1 MRPFA
6 FGEGSSRA
14 NNGMRVPRR
23 AAKVAE
29 MRTSV
34 CAVCLA
40 AASSLGANPWADQVI
55 SYNQGTGASAD
66 YLNSL
71 TVLGSPERMT
81 GENTPFGPF
90 VGAVTPF
97 NPVFGVDELVSI
109 GSGGSITVRF
119 DEPIFDDAANPF
131 GADFLIFGNSG
142 FIDDSFNDF
151 SLALGTTTAE
161 GSMFGRGA
169 NSLVEVSA
177 DGLSWF
183 GVGGGVDR
191 LFPTLGYL
199 DITNP
204 YELSP
209 GATEADFTK
218 PVNPATLTGGM
229 SFGALVT
236 AYDGSGGGASFDIS
250 STGLISISYIRVSN
264 LSTNGA
270 TLEIDAFSDVSAV
283 PAPGFLSIGALAL
296 VANRRRRGA

>member
-1 MRPFA
+1 M
-6 FGEGSSRA
+6 
-14 NNGMRVPRR
+14 
-23 AAKVAE
+23 AA
-29 MRTSV
+29 T
-34 CAVCLA
+34 
-40 AASSLGANPWADQVI
+40 SLGADPWADQVI
-55 SYNQGTGASAD
+55 SYNQGTGASTD

-81 GENTPFGPF
+81 GENTPFGPY

-119 DEPIFDDAANPF
+119 NEPIVDDASNPF

-151 SLALGTTTAE
+151 SLALGTTTQE
-161 GSMFGRGA
+161 GSLFGRGA
-169 NSLVEVSA
+169 NSRVEVSA
-177 DGLSWF
+177 DGITWF
-183 GVGGGVDR
+183 NVGGGVDR
-191 LFPTLGYL
+191 LFPTLAYS

-204 YELSP
+204 YITDP
-209 GATEADFTK
+209 GVIETDFTK
-218 PVNPATLTGGM
+218 PVNPATLTTGV
-229 SFGALVT
+229 SFDALVD

-250 STGLISISYIRVSN
+250 STGLISISYIRVIN

-296 VANRRRRGA
+296 FANRRRRGT